1 MLKHLRKE
9 VPKKTN
15 VWSEIWN
22 RKSGMKKT
30 KGGGEKPNFK
40 WSAVTRFSPKDFG
53 HYWTAKDDCPHG
65 DRDVRGSSGTQD
77 IGN

>member
-30 KGGGEKPNFK
+30 KGEKKRKPNCK
-40 WSAVTRFSPKDFG
+40 WFALTWSSKDFG
-53 HYWTAKDDCPHG
+53 HHWAAKDDSVPTEI
-65 DRDVRGSSGTQD
+65 RM
-77 IGN
+77 

>member
-1 MLKHLRKE
+1 MKHTHKEEAEVFKHLRKE

-30 KGGGEKPNFK
+30 KGEKKESKVIN
-40 WSAVTRFSPKDFG
+40 G
-53 HYWTAKDDCPHG
+53 LL
-65 DRDVRGSSGTQD
+65 
-77 IGN
+77 

>member
-22 RKSGMKKT
+22 RKSGVKKT
-30 KGGGEKPNFK
+30 KGHKKREQSYK
-40 WSAVTRFSPKDFG
+40 WSALSWFSPADFG
-53 HYWTAKDDCPHG
+53 HYWEVKDDFVPTEI
-65 DRDVRGSSGTQD
+65 RM
-77 IGN
+77 